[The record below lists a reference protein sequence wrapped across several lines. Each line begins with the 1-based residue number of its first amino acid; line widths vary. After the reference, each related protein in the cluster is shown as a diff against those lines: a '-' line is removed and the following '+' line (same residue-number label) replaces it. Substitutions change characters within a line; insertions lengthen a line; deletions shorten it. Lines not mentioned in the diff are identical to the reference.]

1 MKLWGYPY
9 FNFFASVVRENLF
22 EEVSNIGESLV
33 TVTAAKL

>member
-9 FNFFASVVRENLF
+9 FNFFVSVVKENLF

-33 TVTAAKL
+33 IVTATKL